1 MTTLKKYWLL
11 PAFLLAAAVCF
22 WIAVRI
28 VNSIDY
34 HNNDFFTFWL
44 AGHLVTQG
52 GNPYSP
58 DDWVAGHHQFEVTWI
73 PNQAYVYPLP
83 LSLLFA
89 PLGWLPL
96 KQAYIVW
103 VTLSGLMILA
113 GLLLLVLNRP
123 DIRTSKIFLPL
134 LVGSVF
140 FRPVILTLFNGQ
152 ISGWLFL
159 LLAGTIILWQKGKW
173 EWGSLLLPL
182 LMLKPNLGAP
192 MLVLI
197 GLWLLIKKRYRSIL
211 VIVTGLLVLLLIGFL
226 QNPHW
231 VADYWSIGNL
241 KVEQNFGGSPTLWG
255 LSYLVCQRKTACTTA
270 LGGAVSLVLTA
281 AFLWLILV
289 RWKDILPLT
298 LVALAATVTL
308 LITPYTWT
316 YDQIL
321 LLLLI
326 VDLTLEMERNKWK
339 FVLVSSWFLGL
350 DFLFLLLLVF
360 DTLLQ
365 VEIFN
370 AIVPL
375 VLLGIVE
382 MIYKQRKTKT
392 LASIVG

>member
-211 VIVTGLLVLLLIGFL
+211 VIVTGLLVLLLIGFF

-270 LGGAVSLVLTA
+270 FGGAVSLVLTV